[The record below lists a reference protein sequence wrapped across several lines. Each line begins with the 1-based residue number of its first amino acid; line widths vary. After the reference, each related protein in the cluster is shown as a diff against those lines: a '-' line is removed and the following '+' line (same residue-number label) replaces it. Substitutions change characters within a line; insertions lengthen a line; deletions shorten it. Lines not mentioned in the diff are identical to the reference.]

1 MRMNQIEPVT
11 TEQSLNPLQLKQNEK
26 RDHSIAQR
34 VLLEVC
40 ENTTA
45 IGEVLP
51 AQSAITVAG
60 YPDAIHILC

>member
-51 AQSAITVAG
+51 SQSAVTVADD
-60 YPDAIHILC
+60 PDAIHILY